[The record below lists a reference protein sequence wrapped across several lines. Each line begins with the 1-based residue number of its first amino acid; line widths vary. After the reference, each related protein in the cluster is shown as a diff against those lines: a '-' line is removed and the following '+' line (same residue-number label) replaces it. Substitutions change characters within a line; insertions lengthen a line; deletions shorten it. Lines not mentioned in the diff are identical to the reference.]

1 MIQLRKIINSLFYSD
16 NLRTQLVKRNIIGII
31 LLRGVNVVTN
41 FLLVPM
47 TIDYLNPTEYGIWL
61 TLSSV
66 LMWVNVFD
74 FGLGYGLRNKIAEAY
89 AVDDLEKIKIYI
101 STGFVV
107 LTVLSICLFL
117 IFNLVNT
124 YIEWDKLLN
133 IDKSTGDKL
142 SMIVLWVMFFFCI
155 QFVARLID
163 VITAANQRSMLGT
176 SISVIGNIIV
186 LFVIGLLTH
195 FCKSSLLYVAVAF
208 SSIPV
213 FVYLLFN
220 YILFR
225 TKYKNICP
233 SLKWIKVS
241 CVKDIVGLG
250 GKFFIIQISTILMFS
265 SSNVIIAKAL
275 GPEEVTVY
283 NIAYKY
289 FSIVIMLFTII
300 SAPLWSAF
308 TDAYIRRDFIWI
320 NTTVKKVQKI
330 WLIGILVSFLMLLVS
345 KQFYHIWVGEKL
357 EVPLS
362 LSLAMAI
369 YVIVFNF
376 HAMYIYFINGVG
388 KVFIQLL
395 HAIFSFLLFIPLS
408 WYACKNFGS
417 IGIVSVS
424 TILIFPLSVC
434 SFIQYHKI
442 LSGKDTGIWSK

>member
-233 SLKWIKVS
+233 SLKWIKIS

-357 EVPLS
+357 EVQLS

-369 YVIVFNF
+369 YVIVF
-376 HAMYIYFINGVG
+376 MLCIFI
-388 KVFIQLL
+388 LL
-395 HAIFSFLLFIPLS
+395 MA
-408 WYACKNFGS
+408 
-417 IGIVSVS
+417 
-424 TILIFPLSVC
+424 
-434 SFIQYHKI
+434 
-442 LSGKDTGIWSK
+442 

>member
-163 VITAANQRSMLGT
+163 VITAANQRSMLE
-176 SISVIGNIIV
+176 IGRAHV
-186 LFVIGLLTH
+186 
-195 FCKSSLLYVAVAF
+195 
-208 SSIPV
+208 
-213 FVYLLFN
+213 
-220 YILFR
+220 
-225 TKYKNICP
+225 
-233 SLKWIKVS
+233 
-241 CVKDIVGLG
+241 
-250 GKFFIIQISTILMFS
+250 
-265 SSNVIIAKAL
+265 
-275 GPEEVTVY
+275 
-283 NIAYKY
+283 
-289 FSIVIMLFTII
+289 
-300 SAPLWSAF
+300 
-308 TDAYIRRDFIWI
+308 
-320 NTTVKKVQKI
+320 
-330 WLIGILVSFLMLLVS
+330 
-345 KQFYHIWVGEKL
+345 
-357 EVPLS
+357 
-362 LSLAMAI
+362 
-369 YVIVFNF
+369 
-376 HAMYIYFINGVG
+376 
-388 KVFIQLL
+388 
-395 HAIFSFLLFIPLS
+395 
-408 WYACKNFGS
+408 
-417 IGIVSVS
+417 
-424 TILIFPLSVC
+424 
-434 SFIQYHKI
+434 
-442 LSGKDTGIWSK
+442 